1 MIAVGVGILVA
12 LVATVVFFVVYNS
25 SRKGWQQS
33 LAVRESEAADLK
45 VRNGVLE
52 AQVKSCTARLAEV
65 QAQLDF
71 ANREREKLNREKG
84 DLQARNQM
92 LSENMEVQKQEVQR
106 IRQDMNNEF
115 KVLANE
121 ILQEK
126 SKSFSEMNHER
137 LAEILNPLKERL
149 EGFKKTVEET
159 YNNEARERF
168 SLKEQIKEL
177 VERSESIGAEAKQLT
192 HALRGDSKIQ
202 GDWGEMILESI
213 LEKSGLEKDREY
225 FIQETLRD
233 EEGHTIQ
240 GSDGRKMRPD
250 VIIRYPGGENHQM
263 VIDSKVSLTAYVNYV
278 NAEDA
283 DEARLALKQHLVSV
297 EVQKQEVQR
306 IRQDMNNEFK
316 VLANE
321 ILQEKSKSFSEMNH
335 ERLAEILNPLKER
348 LEGFKKTVEETYNN
362 EARERFS
369 LKEQIKELVER
380 SESIGAE
387 AKQLTHA
394 LRGDSKIQ
402 GDWGEMILESI
413 LEKSGLEKDREYFI
427 QETLRD
433 EEGHTIQ
440 GSDGRKMR
448 PDVIIRYPGGEN
460 HQMVIDS
467 KVSLTAYVN
476 YVNAEDA
483 DEARLALKQHLVSV
497 RKHIDELAGKSYQ
510 DYVGK
515 GDHVMMFIPNEA
527 AYLAAMQADHAL
539 WQYAYEKKVLLLSP
553 TNLIA
558 ALKLVADLWQ
568 RDKQTRNAIDIAEEG
583 GKLYDKF
590 AGFVEDMEKIG
601 KSLNTT
607 AMAYTDAMK
616 KLKTGNGNL
625 IGRVEK
631 LKVMGV
637 KAKKNLPAV
646 NEEEEEN

>member
-33 LAVRESEAADLK
+33 LAARESEAADLK
-45 VRNGVLE
+45 VRNGVLD

-71 ANREREKLNREKG
+71 SNREREKLNREKG

-106 IRQDMNNEF
+106 VRQEMNNEF

-225 FIQETLRD
+225 FVQETLRD

-263 VIDSKVSLTAYVNYV
+263 VIDSK
-278 NAEDA
+278 E
-283 DEARLALKQHLVSV
+283 
-297 EVQKQEVQR
+297 
-306 IRQDMNNEFK
+306 
-316 VLANE
+316 
-321 ILQEKSKSFSEMNH
+321 
-335 ERLAEILNPLKER
+335 
-348 LEGFKKTVEETYNN
+348 
-362 EARERFS
+362 
-369 LKEQIKELVER
+369 
-380 SESIGAE
+380 
-387 AKQLTHA
+387 
-394 LRGDSKIQ
+394 
-402 GDWGEMILESI
+402 
-413 LEKSGLEKDREYFI
+413 
-427 QETLRD
+427 
-433 EEGHTIQ
+433 
-440 GSDGRKMR
+440 
-448 PDVIIRYPGGEN
+448 
-460 HQMVIDS
+460 
-467 KVSLTAYVN
+467 SLTAYVN

-590 AGFVEDMEKIG
+590 AGFVDDMEKIG

>member
-33 LAVRESEAADLK
+33 LAARESEAADLK
-45 VRNGVLE
+45 VRNGVLD

-71 ANREREKLNREKG
+71 SNREREKLNREKG

-106 IRQDMNNEF
+106 VRQEMNNEF

-168 SLKEQIKEL
+168 SLKEQIKDL

-225 FIQETLRD
+225 F
-233 EEGHTIQ
+233 
-240 GSDGRKMRPD
+240 
-250 VIIRYPGGENHQM
+250 V
-263 VIDSKVSLTAYVNYV
+263 
-278 NAEDA
+278 
-283 DEARLALKQHLVSV
+283 
-297 EVQKQEVQR
+297 
-306 IRQDMNNEFK
+306 
-316 VLANE
+316 
-321 ILQEKSKSFSEMNH
+321 
-335 ERLAEILNPLKER
+335 
-348 LEGFKKTVEETYNN
+348 
-362 EARERFS
+362 
-369 LKEQIKELVER
+369 
-380 SESIGAE
+380 
-387 AKQLTHA
+387 
-394 LRGDSKIQ
+394 
-402 GDWGEMILESI
+402 
-413 LEKSGLEKDREYFI
+413 

-590 AGFVEDMEKIG
+590 AGFVDDMEKIG

>member
-1 MIAVGVGILVA
+1 M
-12 LVATVVFFVVYNS
+12 
-25 SRKGWQQS
+25 
-33 LAVRESEAADLK
+33 
-45 VRNGVLE
+45 
-52 AQVKSCTARLAEV
+52 AEV

-106 IRQDMNNEF
+106 IRQEMNNEF

-297 EVQKQEVQR
+297 K
-306 IRQDMNNEFK
+306 
-316 VLANE
+316 
-321 ILQEKSKSFSEMNH
+321 
-335 ERLAEILNPLKER
+335 
-348 LEGFKKTVEETYNN
+348 
-362 EARERFS
+362 
-369 LKEQIKELVER
+369 
-380 SESIGAE
+380 
-387 AKQLTHA
+387 
-394 LRGDSKIQ
+394 
-402 GDWGEMILESI
+402 
-413 LEKSGLEKDREYFI
+413 
-427 QETLRD
+427 
-433 EEGHTIQ
+433 
-440 GSDGRKMR
+440 
-448 PDVIIRYPGGEN
+448 
-460 HQMVIDS
+460 
-467 KVSLTAYVN
+467 
-476 YVNAEDA
+476 
-483 DEARLALKQHLVSV
+483 
-497 RKHIDELAGKSYQ
+497 KHIDELAGKSYQ

-646 NEEEEEN
+646 NEAEEEN

>member
-52 AQVKSCTARLAEV
+52 AQVKSCTARLAEE

-106 IRQDMNNEF
+106 IRQEMNNEF

-177 VERSESIGAEAKQLT
+177 VERSESIGEEAKQLT

-225 FIQETLRD
+225 FR
-233 EEGHTIQ
+233 
-240 GSDGRKMRPD
+240 
-250 VIIRYPGGENHQM
+250 
-263 VIDSKVSLTAYVNYV
+263 
-278 NAEDA
+278 
-283 DEARLALKQHLVSV
+283 
-297 EVQKQEVQR
+297 
-306 IRQDMNNEFK
+306 
-316 VLANE
+316 
-321 ILQEKSKSFSEMNH
+321 
-335 ERLAEILNPLKER
+335 
-348 LEGFKKTVEETYNN
+348 
-362 EARERFS
+362 
-369 LKEQIKELVER
+369 
-380 SESIGAE
+380 
-387 AKQLTHA
+387 
-394 LRGDSKIQ
+394 
-402 GDWGEMILESI
+402 
-413 LEKSGLEKDREYFI
+413 

-590 AGFVEDMEKIG
+590 AGFVDDMEKIG

-646 NEEEEEN
+646 NEAEEEN

>member
-33 LAVRESEAADLK
+33 LAARESEVADLK
-45 VRNGVLE
+45 VRNGVLD

-71 ANREREKLNREKG
+71 SNREREKLNREKG

-106 IRQDMNNEF
+106 IRQEMNNEF

-225 FIQETLRD
+225 F
-233 EEGHTIQ
+233 
-240 GSDGRKMRPD
+240 
-250 VIIRYPGGENHQM
+250 V
-263 VIDSKVSLTAYVNYV
+263 
-278 NAEDA
+278 
-283 DEARLALKQHLVSV
+283 
-297 EVQKQEVQR
+297 
-306 IRQDMNNEFK
+306 
-316 VLANE
+316 
-321 ILQEKSKSFSEMNH
+321 
-335 ERLAEILNPLKER
+335 
-348 LEGFKKTVEETYNN
+348 
-362 EARERFS
+362 
-369 LKEQIKELVER
+369 
-380 SESIGAE
+380 
-387 AKQLTHA
+387 
-394 LRGDSKIQ
+394 
-402 GDWGEMILESI
+402 
-413 LEKSGLEKDREYFI
+413 

-590 AGFVEDMEKIG
+590 AGFVDEMEKIG

>member
-52 AQVKSCTARLAEV
+52 AQVKSCTARLAEG

-106 IRQDMNNEF
+106 IRQE
-115 KVLANE
+115 
-121 ILQEK
+121 
-126 SKSFSEMNHER
+126 
-137 LAEILNPLKERL
+137 
-149 EGFKKTVEET
+149 
-159 YNNEARERF
+159 
-168 SLKEQIKEL
+168 
-177 VERSESIGAEAKQLT
+177 
-192 HALRGDSKIQ
+192 
-202 GDWGEMILESI
+202 
-213 LEKSGLEKDREY
+213 
-225 FIQETLRD
+225 
-233 EEGHTIQ
+233 
-240 GSDGRKMRPD
+240 
-250 VIIRYPGGENHQM
+250 
-263 VIDSKVSLTAYVNYV
+263 
-278 NAEDA
+278 
-283 DEARLALKQHLVSV
+283 
-297 EVQKQEVQR
+297 
-306 IRQDMNNEFK
+306 MNNEFK

>member
-1 MIAVGVGILVA
+1 M
-12 LVATVVFFVVYNS
+12 
-25 SRKGWQQS
+25 
-33 LAVRESEAADLK
+33 
-45 VRNGVLE
+45 
-52 AQVKSCTARLAEV
+52 AEV

-106 IRQDMNNEF
+106 IRQEMNNEF

-225 FIQETLRD
+225 FR
-233 EEGHTIQ
+233 
-240 GSDGRKMRPD
+240 
-250 VIIRYPGGENHQM
+250 
-263 VIDSKVSLTAYVNYV
+263 
-278 NAEDA
+278 
-283 DEARLALKQHLVSV
+283 
-297 EVQKQEVQR
+297 
-306 IRQDMNNEFK
+306 
-316 VLANE
+316 
-321 ILQEKSKSFSEMNH
+321 
-335 ERLAEILNPLKER
+335 
-348 LEGFKKTVEETYNN
+348 
-362 EARERFS
+362 
-369 LKEQIKELVER
+369 
-380 SESIGAE
+380 
-387 AKQLTHA
+387 
-394 LRGDSKIQ
+394 
-402 GDWGEMILESI
+402 
-413 LEKSGLEKDREYFI
+413 

>member
-33 LAVRESEAADLK
+33 LAARESEAADLK
-45 VRNGVLE
+45 VRNGVLD

-71 ANREREKLNREKG
+71 SNREREKLNREKG

-106 IRQDMNNEF
+106 IRQEMNNEF

-192 HALRGDSKIQ
+192 H
-202 GDWGEMILESI
+202 
-213 LEKSGLEKDREY
+213 
-225 FIQETLRD
+225 
-233 EEGHTIQ
+233 
-240 GSDGRKMRPD
+240 
-250 VIIRYPGGENHQM
+250 
-263 VIDSKVSLTAYVNYV
+263 
-278 NAEDA
+278 
-283 DEARLALKQHLVSV
+283 
-297 EVQKQEVQR
+297 
-306 IRQDMNNEFK
+306 
-316 VLANE
+316 
-321 ILQEKSKSFSEMNH
+321 
-335 ERLAEILNPLKER
+335 
-348 LEGFKKTVEETYNN
+348 
-362 EARERFS
+362 
-369 LKEQIKELVER
+369 
-380 SESIGAE
+380 
-387 AKQLTHA
+387 
-394 LRGDSKIQ
+394 
-402 GDWGEMILESI
+402 DWGEMILESI

-590 AGFVEDMEKIG
+590 AGFVDDMEKIG

>member
-33 LAVRESEAADLK
+33 LTARESEAADLK

-52 AQVKSCTARLAEV
+52 AQVKSCMVRLAEV

-106 IRQDMNNEF
+106 IRQEMNNEF

-225 FIQETLRD
+225 FRQETLRD

-240 GSDGRKMRPD
+240 GSNGRKMRPD

-263 VIDSKVSLTAYVNYV
+263 VIDSKVSLTAYVNY
-278 NAEDA
+278 A
-283 DEARLALKQHLVSV
+283 
-297 EVQKQEVQR
+297 
-306 IRQDMNNEFK
+306 
-316 VLANE
+316 
-321 ILQEKSKSFSEMNH
+321 
-335 ERLAEILNPLKER
+335 
-348 LEGFKKTVEETYNN
+348 
-362 EARERFS
+362 
-369 LKEQIKELVER
+369 
-380 SESIGAE
+380 
-387 AKQLTHA
+387 
-394 LRGDSKIQ
+394 
-402 GDWGEMILESI
+402 
-413 LEKSGLEKDREYFI
+413 
-427 QETLRD
+427 
-433 EEGHTIQ
+433 
-440 GSDGRKMR
+440 
-448 PDVIIRYPGGEN
+448 
-460 HQMVIDS
+460 
-467 KVSLTAYVN
+467 
-476 YVNAEDA
+476 NAEDA

-568 RDKQTRNAIDIAEEG
+568 RDKQTRNAIYIAEEG

-607 AMAYTDAMK
+607 VMAYTDAMK

>member
-33 LAVRESEAADLK
+33 LTARESEAADLK

-52 AQVKSCTARLAEV
+52 A

-106 IRQDMNNEF
+106 IRQEMNNEF

-297 EVQKQEVQR
+297 K
-306 IRQDMNNEFK
+306 
-316 VLANE
+316 
-321 ILQEKSKSFSEMNH
+321 
-335 ERLAEILNPLKER
+335 
-348 LEGFKKTVEETYNN
+348 
-362 EARERFS
+362 
-369 LKEQIKELVER
+369 
-380 SESIGAE
+380 
-387 AKQLTHA
+387 
-394 LRGDSKIQ
+394 
-402 GDWGEMILESI
+402 
-413 LEKSGLEKDREYFI
+413 
-427 QETLRD
+427 
-433 EEGHTIQ
+433 
-440 GSDGRKMR
+440 
-448 PDVIIRYPGGEN
+448 
-460 HQMVIDS
+460 
-467 KVSLTAYVN
+467 
-476 YVNAEDA
+476 
-483 DEARLALKQHLVSV
+483 
-497 RKHIDELAGKSYQ
+497 KHIDELAGKSYQ

-646 NEEEEEN
+646 NEAEEEN

>member
-33 LAVRESEAADLK
+33 LTARESEAADLK

-65 QAQLDF
+65 QAHLDF

-106 IRQDMNNEF
+106 IRQEMNNEF

-297 EVQKQEVQR
+297 K
-306 IRQDMNNEFK
+306 
-316 VLANE
+316 
-321 ILQEKSKSFSEMNH
+321 
-335 ERLAEILNPLKER
+335 
-348 LEGFKKTVEETYNN
+348 
-362 EARERFS
+362 
-369 LKEQIKELVER
+369 
-380 SESIGAE
+380 
-387 AKQLTHA
+387 
-394 LRGDSKIQ
+394 
-402 GDWGEMILESI
+402 
-413 LEKSGLEKDREYFI
+413 
-427 QETLRD
+427 
-433 EEGHTIQ
+433 
-440 GSDGRKMR
+440 
-448 PDVIIRYPGGEN
+448 
-460 HQMVIDS
+460 
-467 KVSLTAYVN
+467 
-476 YVNAEDA
+476 
-483 DEARLALKQHLVSV
+483 
-497 RKHIDELAGKSYQ
+497 KHIDELAGKSYQ

-646 NEEEEEN
+646 NEAEEEN

>member
-33 LAVRESEAADLK
+33 LTARESEAADLK

-52 AQVKSCTARLAEV
+52 AQVKSCTARFAEV

-106 IRQDMNNEF
+106 IRQEMNNEF

-233 EEGHTIQ
+233 EDGHTIQ

-297 EVQKQEVQR
+297 K
-306 IRQDMNNEFK
+306 
-316 VLANE
+316 
-321 ILQEKSKSFSEMNH
+321 
-335 ERLAEILNPLKER
+335 
-348 LEGFKKTVEETYNN
+348 
-362 EARERFS
+362 
-369 LKEQIKELVER
+369 
-380 SESIGAE
+380 
-387 AKQLTHA
+387 
-394 LRGDSKIQ
+394 
-402 GDWGEMILESI
+402 
-413 LEKSGLEKDREYFI
+413 
-427 QETLRD
+427 
-433 EEGHTIQ
+433 
-440 GSDGRKMR
+440 
-448 PDVIIRYPGGEN
+448 
-460 HQMVIDS
+460 
-467 KVSLTAYVN
+467 
-476 YVNAEDA
+476 
-483 DEARLALKQHLVSV
+483 
-497 RKHIDELAGKSYQ
+497 KHIDELAGKSYQ

>member
-33 LAVRESEAADLK
+33 LAARESEAADLK

-71 ANREREKLNREKG
+71 SNREREKLNREKG

-106 IRQDMNNEF
+106 VRQEMNNEF

-297 EVQKQEVQR
+297 K
-306 IRQDMNNEFK
+306 
-316 VLANE
+316 
-321 ILQEKSKSFSEMNH
+321 
-335 ERLAEILNPLKER
+335 
-348 LEGFKKTVEETYNN
+348 
-362 EARERFS
+362 
-369 LKEQIKELVER
+369 
-380 SESIGAE
+380 
-387 AKQLTHA
+387 
-394 LRGDSKIQ
+394 
-402 GDWGEMILESI
+402 
-413 LEKSGLEKDREYFI
+413 
-427 QETLRD
+427 
-433 EEGHTIQ
+433 
-440 GSDGRKMR
+440 
-448 PDVIIRYPGGEN
+448 
-460 HQMVIDS
+460 
-467 KVSLTAYVN
+467 
-476 YVNAEDA
+476 
-483 DEARLALKQHLVSV
+483 
-497 RKHIDELAGKSYQ
+497 KHIDELAGKSYQ

>member
-33 LAVRESEAADLK
+33 LTARESEAADLK

-52 AQVKSCTARLAEV
+52 AQVKSCTARLTEV

-106 IRQDMNNEF
+106 IRQEMNNEF

-233 EEGHTIQ
+233 EDGHTIQ

-297 EVQKQEVQR
+297 K
-306 IRQDMNNEFK
+306 
-316 VLANE
+316 
-321 ILQEKSKSFSEMNH
+321 
-335 ERLAEILNPLKER
+335 
-348 LEGFKKTVEETYNN
+348 
-362 EARERFS
+362 
-369 LKEQIKELVER
+369 
-380 SESIGAE
+380 
-387 AKQLTHA
+387 
-394 LRGDSKIQ
+394 
-402 GDWGEMILESI
+402 
-413 LEKSGLEKDREYFI
+413 
-427 QETLRD
+427 
-433 EEGHTIQ
+433 
-440 GSDGRKMR
+440 
-448 PDVIIRYPGGEN
+448 
-460 HQMVIDS
+460 
-467 KVSLTAYVN
+467 
-476 YVNAEDA
+476 
-483 DEARLALKQHLVSV
+483 
-497 RKHIDELAGKSYQ
+497 KHIDELAGKSYQ

>member
-33 LAVRESEAADLK
+33 LAARESEVADLK
-45 VRNGVLE
+45 VRNGVLD

-71 ANREREKLNREKG
+71 SNREREKLNREKG

-106 IRQDMNNEF
+106 IRQEMNNEF

-225 FIQETLRD
+225 F
-233 EEGHTIQ
+233 
-240 GSDGRKMRPD
+240 
-250 VIIRYPGGENHQM
+250 V
-263 VIDSKVSLTAYVNYV
+263 
-278 NAEDA
+278 
-283 DEARLALKQHLVSV
+283 
-297 EVQKQEVQR
+297 
-306 IRQDMNNEFK
+306 
-316 VLANE
+316 
-321 ILQEKSKSFSEMNH
+321 
-335 ERLAEILNPLKER
+335 
-348 LEGFKKTVEETYNN
+348 
-362 EARERFS
+362 
-369 LKEQIKELVER
+369 
-380 SESIGAE
+380 
-387 AKQLTHA
+387 
-394 LRGDSKIQ
+394 
-402 GDWGEMILESI
+402 
-413 LEKSGLEKDREYFI
+413 

-497 RKHIDELAGKSYQ
+497 RKHIYELAGKSYQ

-583 GKLYDKF
+583 GKLYYKF
-590 AGFVEDMEKIG
+590 AGFGDDMEKIG

>member
-33 LAVRESEAADLK
+33 LAARESEAADLK

-71 ANREREKLNREKG
+71 SNREREKLNREKG

-106 IRQDMNNEF
+106 IRQEMNNEF

-225 FIQETLRD
+225 FVQETLRD
-233 EEGHTIQ
+233 EEG
-240 GSDGRKMRPD
+240 
-250 VIIRYPGGENHQM
+250 Y
-263 VIDSKVSLTAYVNYV
+263 
-278 NAEDA
+278 
-283 DEARLALKQHLVSV
+283 
-297 EVQKQEVQR
+297 
-306 IRQDMNNEFK
+306 
-316 VLANE
+316 
-321 ILQEKSKSFSEMNH
+321 
-335 ERLAEILNPLKER
+335 
-348 LEGFKKTVEETYNN
+348 
-362 EARERFS
+362 
-369 LKEQIKELVER
+369 
-380 SESIGAE
+380 
-387 AKQLTHA
+387 
-394 LRGDSKIQ
+394 
-402 GDWGEMILESI
+402 
-413 LEKSGLEKDREYFI
+413 
-427 QETLRD
+427 
-433 EEGHTIQ
+433 TIQ

-590 AGFVEDMEKIG
+590 AGFVDDMEKIG

>member
-33 LAVRESEAADLK
+33 LAARESEAADLK
-45 VRNGVLE
+45 VRNGVLD

-71 ANREREKLNREKG
+71 SNREREKLNREKG

-106 IRQDMNNEF
+106 VRQEMNNEF

-225 FIQETLRD
+225 FR
-233 EEGHTIQ
+233 
-240 GSDGRKMRPD
+240 
-250 VIIRYPGGENHQM
+250 
-263 VIDSKVSLTAYVNYV
+263 
-278 NAEDA
+278 
-283 DEARLALKQHLVSV
+283 
-297 EVQKQEVQR
+297 
-306 IRQDMNNEFK
+306 
-316 VLANE
+316 
-321 ILQEKSKSFSEMNH
+321 
-335 ERLAEILNPLKER
+335 
-348 LEGFKKTVEETYNN
+348 
-362 EARERFS
+362 
-369 LKEQIKELVER
+369 
-380 SESIGAE
+380 
-387 AKQLTHA
+387 
-394 LRGDSKIQ
+394 
-402 GDWGEMILESI
+402 
-413 LEKSGLEKDREYFI
+413 

-590 AGFVEDMEKIG
+590 AGFVDDMEKIG

>member
-33 LAVRESEAADLK
+33 LAARESEVADLK
-45 VRNGVLE
+45 VRNGVLD

-71 ANREREKLNREKG
+71 SNREREKLNREKG

-106 IRQDMNNEF
+106 IRQEMNNEF

-225 FIQETLRD
+225 F
-233 EEGHTIQ
+233 
-240 GSDGRKMRPD
+240 
-250 VIIRYPGGENHQM
+250 V
-263 VIDSKVSLTAYVNYV
+263 
-278 NAEDA
+278 
-283 DEARLALKQHLVSV
+283 
-297 EVQKQEVQR
+297 
-306 IRQDMNNEFK
+306 
-316 VLANE
+316 
-321 ILQEKSKSFSEMNH
+321 
-335 ERLAEILNPLKER
+335 
-348 LEGFKKTVEETYNN
+348 
-362 EARERFS
+362 
-369 LKEQIKELVER
+369 
-380 SESIGAE
+380 
-387 AKQLTHA
+387 
-394 LRGDSKIQ
+394 
-402 GDWGEMILESI
+402 
-413 LEKSGLEKDREYFI
+413 

-510 DYVGK
+510 DLVGK

-590 AGFVEDMEKIG
+590 AGFVDDMEKIG

>member
-33 LAVRESEAADLK
+33 LAARESEAADLK
-45 VRNGVLE
+45 VRNGVLD

-71 ANREREKLNREKG
+71 SNREREKLNREKG

-106 IRQDMNNEF
+106 IRQEMNNEF

-137 LAEILNPLKERL
+137 LAEIL
-149 EGFKKTVEET
+149 
-159 YNNEARERF
+159 Y
-168 SLKEQIKEL
+168 
-177 VERSESIGAEAKQLT
+177 
-192 HALRGDSKIQ
+192 
-202 GDWGEMILESI
+202 
-213 LEKSGLEKDREY
+213 
-225 FIQETLRD
+225 
-233 EEGHTIQ
+233 
-240 GSDGRKMRPD
+240 
-250 VIIRYPGGENHQM
+250 
-263 VIDSKVSLTAYVNYV
+263 
-278 NAEDA
+278 
-283 DEARLALKQHLVSV
+283 
-297 EVQKQEVQR
+297 
-306 IRQDMNNEFK
+306 
-316 VLANE
+316 
-321 ILQEKSKSFSEMNH
+321 
-335 ERLAEILNPLKER
+335 PLKER

-590 AGFVEDMEKIG
+590 AGFVDDMEKIG

>member
-33 LAVRESEAADLK
+33 LTARESEAADLK

-52 AQVKSCTARLAEV
+52 AQVKSCTAQLAEV

-106 IRQDMNNEF
+106 IRQEMNNEF

-159 YNNEARERF
+159 YNHEARERF

-225 FIQETLRD
+225 FVQETLRD

-283 DEARLALKQHLVSV
+283 DEARLS
-297 EVQKQEVQR
+297 
-306 IRQDMNNEFK
+306 
-316 VLANE
+316 
-321 ILQEKSKSFSEMNH
+321 
-335 ERLAEILNPLKER
+335 
-348 LEGFKKTVEETYNN
+348 
-362 EARERFS
+362 
-369 LKEQIKELVER
+369 
-380 SESIGAE
+380 
-387 AKQLTHA
+387 
-394 LRGDSKIQ
+394 
-402 GDWGEMILESI
+402 
-413 LEKSGLEKDREYFI
+413 
-427 QETLRD
+427 
-433 EEGHTIQ
+433 
-440 GSDGRKMR
+440 
-448 PDVIIRYPGGEN
+448 
-460 HQMVIDS
+460 
-467 KVSLTAYVN
+467 
-476 YVNAEDA
+476 
-483 DEARLALKQHLVSV
+483 LKQHLVSV

-590 AGFVEDMEKIG
+590 AGFVDDMEKIG

>member
-33 LAVRESEAADLK
+33 LAARESEAADLK
-45 VRNGVLE
+45 VRNGVLD

-71 ANREREKLNREKG
+71 SNREREKLNREKG

-106 IRQDMNNEF
+106 VRQEMNNEF

-225 FIQETLRD
+225 FR
-233 EEGHTIQ
+233 
-240 GSDGRKMRPD
+240 
-250 VIIRYPGGENHQM
+250 
-263 VIDSKVSLTAYVNYV
+263 
-278 NAEDA
+278 
-283 DEARLALKQHLVSV
+283 
-297 EVQKQEVQR
+297 
-306 IRQDMNNEFK
+306 
-316 VLANE
+316 
-321 ILQEKSKSFSEMNH
+321 
-335 ERLAEILNPLKER
+335 
-348 LEGFKKTVEETYNN
+348 
-362 EARERFS
+362 
-369 LKEQIKELVER
+369 
-380 SESIGAE
+380 
-387 AKQLTHA
+387 
-394 LRGDSKIQ
+394 
-402 GDWGEMILESI
+402 
-413 LEKSGLEKDREYFI
+413 

-590 AGFVEDMEKIG
+590 AGFVDDMEKIG

-646 NEEEEEN
+646 NEAEEEN

>member
-33 LAVRESEAADLK
+33 LTARESEAADLK

-71 ANREREKLNREKG
+71 SNREREKLNREKG

-106 IRQDMNNEF
+106 VRQEMNNEF

-121 ILQEK
+121 ILQER

-225 FIQETLRD
+225 F
-233 EEGHTIQ
+233 
-240 GSDGRKMRPD
+240 
-250 VIIRYPGGENHQM
+250 V
-263 VIDSKVSLTAYVNYV
+263 
-278 NAEDA
+278 
-283 DEARLALKQHLVSV
+283 
-297 EVQKQEVQR
+297 
-306 IRQDMNNEFK
+306 
-316 VLANE
+316 
-321 ILQEKSKSFSEMNH
+321 
-335 ERLAEILNPLKER
+335 
-348 LEGFKKTVEETYNN
+348 
-362 EARERFS
+362 
-369 LKEQIKELVER
+369 
-380 SESIGAE
+380 
-387 AKQLTHA
+387 
-394 LRGDSKIQ
+394 
-402 GDWGEMILESI
+402 
-413 LEKSGLEKDREYFI
+413 

-590 AGFVEDMEKIG
+590 AGFVDDMEKIG

>member
-33 LAVRESEAADLK
+33 LAARESEAADLK
-45 VRNGVLE
+45 VRNGVLD

-65 QAQLDF
+65 QAHLDF
-71 ANREREKLNREKG
+71 SNREREKLNREKG

-106 IRQDMNNEF
+106 VRQEMNNEF

-225 FIQETLRD
+225 F
-233 EEGHTIQ
+233 
-240 GSDGRKMRPD
+240 
-250 VIIRYPGGENHQM
+250 V
-263 VIDSKVSLTAYVNYV
+263 
-278 NAEDA
+278 
-283 DEARLALKQHLVSV
+283 
-297 EVQKQEVQR
+297 
-306 IRQDMNNEFK
+306 
-316 VLANE
+316 
-321 ILQEKSKSFSEMNH
+321 
-335 ERLAEILNPLKER
+335 
-348 LEGFKKTVEETYNN
+348 
-362 EARERFS
+362 
-369 LKEQIKELVER
+369 
-380 SESIGAE
+380 
-387 AKQLTHA
+387 
-394 LRGDSKIQ
+394 
-402 GDWGEMILESI
+402 
-413 LEKSGLEKDREYFI
+413 

-590 AGFVEDMEKIG
+590 AGFVDDMEKIG

>member
-33 LAVRESEAADLK
+33 LAARESEAADLK
-45 VRNGVLE
+45 VRNGVLD

-71 ANREREKLNREKG
+71 SNREREKLNREKG

-106 IRQDMNNEF
+106 VRQEMNNEF

-225 FIQETLRD
+225 F
-233 EEGHTIQ
+233 
-240 GSDGRKMRPD
+240 
-250 VIIRYPGGENHQM
+250 V
-263 VIDSKVSLTAYVNYV
+263 
-278 NAEDA
+278 
-283 DEARLALKQHLVSV
+283 
-297 EVQKQEVQR
+297 
-306 IRQDMNNEFK
+306 
-316 VLANE
+316 
-321 ILQEKSKSFSEMNH
+321 
-335 ERLAEILNPLKER
+335 
-348 LEGFKKTVEETYNN
+348 
-362 EARERFS
+362 
-369 LKEQIKELVER
+369 
-380 SESIGAE
+380 
-387 AKQLTHA
+387 
-394 LRGDSKIQ
+394 
-402 GDWGEMILESI
+402 
-413 LEKSGLEKDREYFI
+413 

-590 AGFVEDMEKIG
+590 AGFVDDMEKIG

>member
-33 LAVRESEAADLK
+33 LTARESEAADLK

-52 AQVKSCTARLAEV
+52 AQVKSSTARLAEV

-106 IRQDMNNEF
+106 IRQEMNNEF

-297 EVQKQEVQR
+297 K
-306 IRQDMNNEFK
+306 
-316 VLANE
+316 
-321 ILQEKSKSFSEMNH
+321 
-335 ERLAEILNPLKER
+335 
-348 LEGFKKTVEETYNN
+348 
-362 EARERFS
+362 
-369 LKEQIKELVER
+369 
-380 SESIGAE
+380 
-387 AKQLTHA
+387 
-394 LRGDSKIQ
+394 
-402 GDWGEMILESI
+402 
-413 LEKSGLEKDREYFI
+413 
-427 QETLRD
+427 
-433 EEGHTIQ
+433 
-440 GSDGRKMR
+440 
-448 PDVIIRYPGGEN
+448 
-460 HQMVIDS
+460 
-467 KVSLTAYVN
+467 
-476 YVNAEDA
+476 
-483 DEARLALKQHLVSV
+483 
-497 RKHIDELAGKSYQ
+497 KHIDELAGKSYQ

-646 NEEEEEN
+646 NQAEEEN

>member
-52 AQVKSCTARLAEV
+52 AQVKSCTARLVEV

-106 IRQDMNNEF
+106 IRQEMNNEF

-177 VERSESIGAEAKQLT
+177 VERSESIGEEAKQLT

-233 EEGHTIQ
+233 E
-240 GSDGRKMRPD
+240 D
-250 VIIRYPGGENHQM
+250 
-263 VIDSKVSLTAYVNYV
+263 
-278 NAEDA
+278 
-283 DEARLALKQHLVSV
+283 
-297 EVQKQEVQR
+297 
-306 IRQDMNNEFK
+306 
-316 VLANE
+316 
-321 ILQEKSKSFSEMNH
+321 
-335 ERLAEILNPLKER
+335 
-348 LEGFKKTVEETYNN
+348 
-362 EARERFS
+362 
-369 LKEQIKELVER
+369 
-380 SESIGAE
+380 
-387 AKQLTHA
+387 
-394 LRGDSKIQ
+394 
-402 GDWGEMILESI
+402 
-413 LEKSGLEKDREYFI
+413 
-427 QETLRD
+427 
-433 EEGHTIQ
+433 GHTIQ

-590 AGFVEDMEKIG
+590 AGFVDDMEKIG

>member
-1 MIAVGVGILVA
+1 M
-12 LVATVVFFVVYNS
+12 
-25 SRKGWQQS
+25 
-33 LAVRESEAADLK
+33 K
-45 VRNGVLE
+45 VRNGVLD

-71 ANREREKLNREKG
+71 SNREREKLNREKG

-106 IRQDMNNEF
+106 IRQEMNNEF

-168 SLKEQIKEL
+168 SLKEQI
-177 VERSESIGAEAKQLT
+177 
-192 HALRGDSKIQ
+192 
-202 GDWGEMILESI
+202 
-213 LEKSGLEKDREY
+213 
-225 FIQETLRD
+225 
-233 EEGHTIQ
+233 
-240 GSDGRKMRPD
+240 
-250 VIIRYPGGENHQM
+250 N
-263 VIDSKVSLTAYVNYV
+263 
-278 NAEDA
+278 
-283 DEARLALKQHLVSV
+283 
-297 EVQKQEVQR
+297 
-306 IRQDMNNEFK
+306 
-316 VLANE
+316 
-321 ILQEKSKSFSEMNH
+321 
-335 ERLAEILNPLKER
+335 
-348 LEGFKKTVEETYNN
+348 
-362 EARERFS
+362 
-369 LKEQIKELVER
+369 ELVER

-590 AGFVEDMEKIG
+590 AGFVDDMEKIG

>member
-52 AQVKSCTARLAEV
+52 AQVKSCTARLVEV

-106 IRQDMNNEF
+106 IRQEMNNEF

-177 VERSESIGAEAKQLT
+177 VERSESIGEEAKQLT

-225 FIQETLRD
+225 FR
-233 EEGHTIQ
+233 
-240 GSDGRKMRPD
+240 
-250 VIIRYPGGENHQM
+250 
-263 VIDSKVSLTAYVNYV
+263 
-278 NAEDA
+278 
-283 DEARLALKQHLVSV
+283 
-297 EVQKQEVQR
+297 
-306 IRQDMNNEFK
+306 
-316 VLANE
+316 
-321 ILQEKSKSFSEMNH
+321 
-335 ERLAEILNPLKER
+335 
-348 LEGFKKTVEETYNN
+348 
-362 EARERFS
+362 
-369 LKEQIKELVER
+369 
-380 SESIGAE
+380 
-387 AKQLTHA
+387 
-394 LRGDSKIQ
+394 
-402 GDWGEMILESI
+402 
-413 LEKSGLEKDREYFI
+413 

-590 AGFVEDMEKIG
+590 AGFVDDMEKIG

-646 NEEEEEN
+646 NEAEEEN

>member
-33 LAVRESEAADLK
+33 LAARESEAADLK
-45 VRNGVLE
+45 VRNGVLD

-71 ANREREKLNREKG
+71 SNREREKLNREKG

-106 IRQDMNNEF
+106 VRQEMNNEF

-225 FIQETLRD
+225 F
-233 EEGHTIQ
+233 
-240 GSDGRKMRPD
+240 
-250 VIIRYPGGENHQM
+250 V
-263 VIDSKVSLTAYVNYV
+263 
-278 NAEDA
+278 
-283 DEARLALKQHLVSV
+283 
-297 EVQKQEVQR
+297 
-306 IRQDMNNEFK
+306 
-316 VLANE
+316 
-321 ILQEKSKSFSEMNH
+321 
-335 ERLAEILNPLKER
+335 
-348 LEGFKKTVEETYNN
+348 
-362 EARERFS
+362 
-369 LKEQIKELVER
+369 
-380 SESIGAE
+380 
-387 AKQLTHA
+387 
-394 LRGDSKIQ
+394 
-402 GDWGEMILESI
+402 
-413 LEKSGLEKDREYFI
+413 

-515 GDHVMMFIPNEA
+515 GDPVMMFIPNEA

-590 AGFVEDMEKIG
+590 AGFVDDMEKIG